1 MCRRGTLSC
10 YSCSSGCA
18 IPQPMPLPQV
28 PHRIRNIQLTFCSM
42 FISFLIFCIIVLLLC
57 PTLVWLLCW
66 IVARLCHHSI
76 PFAPFGYTGLALVLL
91 FCCTMLYGYWFGRK
105 QLRVTETT
113 YTSPKVPSSFDGY
126 KIVHI
131 SDLHLSSVADS
142 PKFLLRI
149 IDSINAQQPDLICF
163 TGDFVGFGVE
173 EAIPFT
179 HMLRQLHAKDGIM
192 SVLGNHDF
200 ALYHHGLTDAKKEEK
215 VNQLTTYQRDTLG
228 WQLLRNQSYL
238 IQRDSAYLQII
249 GVDNTSCQGQGFQTI
264 SQGDLPAAMTF
275 LIQESGTK
283 SQDISVTTKQTEVIS
298 LDSLFLA
305 PESKIMQI
313 LLTHDPSHWR
323 GEVVPT
329 TDIPL
334 TLSGHTHAGQVRL
347 FGYPLSSL
355 MFTESEGWYH
365 TTLNNTTPHYT
376 TLHNATPHYTTLHHA
391 TQSLHI
397 NTGLGCTL
405 PVRLGVPAEITVIT
419 LQTQ

>member
-1 MCRRGTLSC
+1 
-10 YSCSSGCA
+10 
-18 IPQPMPLPQV
+18 
-28 PHRIRNIQLTFCSM
+28 M
-42 FISFLIFCIIVLLLC
+42 FISFLIFCTIVLLLC

-66 IVARLCHHSI
+66 LIARLCHHSM
-76 PFAPFGYTGLALVLL
+76 PFAPFAYTGLALVLI

-105 QLRVTETT
+105 QLRVTETS
-113 YTSPKVPSSFDGY
+113 YSSKQVPAAFNGY

-131 SDLHLSSVADS
+131 SDLHLSSFAES
-142 PKFLLRI
+142 PAFLQRI
-149 IDSINAQQPDLICF
+149 IDTINAQQPDLICF

-179 HMLRQLHAKDGIM
+179 QTLRQMHAKDGIM

-200 ALYHHGLTDAKKEEK
+200 ALYHHGMTDADKENK
-215 VNQLTTYQRDTLG
+215 VNQLTTYQHDSLG
-228 WQLLRNQSYL
+228 WHLLRNQSYF

-264 SQGDLPAAMTF
+264 SRGDLLKAMR
-275 LIQESGTK
+275 LLGDEAK
-283 SQDISVTTKQTEVIS
+283 SNG
-298 LDSLFLA
+298 L
-305 PESKIMQI
+305 QI
-313 LLTHDPSHWR
+313 LLSHDPSHWR
-323 GEVVPT
+323 EEVIPK

-365 TTLNNTTPHYT
+365 I
-376 TLHNATPHYTTLHHA
+376 AG
-391 TQSLHI
+391 QSLHI

-405 PVRLGVPAEITVIT
+405 PIRLGVPPEITVIT
-419 LQTQ
+419 LQNSQP

>member
-1 MCRRGTLSC
+1 
-10 YSCSSGCA
+10 
-18 IPQPMPLPQV
+18 
-28 PHRIRNIQLTFCSM
+28 M

-66 IVARLCHHSI
+66 IIARLCHHSM
-76 PFAPFGYTGLALVLL
+76 PFAPFAYTGLALVLL
-91 FCCTMLYGYWFGRK
+91 FCGTMLYGYWFGRK

-113 YTSPKVPSSFDGY
+113 YTSPQVPAAFNGY

-131 SDLHLSSVADS
+131 SDLHLSSFSDS
-142 PKFLLRI
+142 PAFLQRI
-149 IDSINAQQPDLICF
+149 IDTINAQQPDLIFF

-173 EAIPFT
+173 EAIPFS
-179 HMLRQLHAKDGIM
+179 HILRQLHAKDGIM

-200 ALYHHGLTDAKKEEK
+200 ALYHHGLTDAEKEEK
-215 VNQLTTYQRDTLG
+215 VNQLTAYQRDTLG
-228 WQLLRNQSYL
+228 WQLLRNQSYF

-249 GVDNTSCQGQGFQTI
+249 GVDNTSCKGQGFQTI
-264 SQGDLPAAMTF
+264 SRGDLMKAMR
-275 LIQESGTK
+275 LLGDEAKG
-283 SQDISVTTKQTEVIS
+283 DG
-298 LDSLFLA
+298 
-305 PESKIMQI
+305 MQI

-347 FGYPLSSL
+347 FGYPMSSL

-365 TTLNNTTPHYT
+365 MNN
-376 TLHNATPHYTTLHHA
+376 
-391 TQSLHI
+391 QSLHI

-405 PVRLGVPAEITVIT
+405 PVRIGVPAEITVIT
-419 LQTQ
+419 LLNQQ

>member
-1 MCRRGTLSC
+1 
-10 YSCSSGCA
+10 
-18 IPQPMPLPQV
+18 
-28 PHRIRNIQLTFCSM
+28 M
-42 FISFLIFCIIVLLLC
+42 FTSFLIFCIVVLFLC

-66 IVARLCHHSI
+66 IVARLCHHAMPYA
-76 PFAPFGYTGLALVLL
+76 PFAYTGLALVLL
-91 FCCTMLYGYWFGRK
+91 FIGTMLYGYWFGRF
-105 QLRVTETT
+105 QLRVQPTT
-113 YTSPKVPSSFDGY
+113 YTSPQVPAAFNSY

-131 SDLHLSSVADS
+131 SDLHLSSFADN
-142 PKFLLRI
+142 PAFLQRV
-149 IDSINAQQPDLICF
+149 IDTINAQQPDLICF

-179 HMLRQLHAKDGIM
+179 DMLRQLHAKDGIT

-200 ALYHHGLTDAKKEEK
+200 ALYHHRLTDEQKEEK
-215 VNQLTTYQRDTLG
+215 VNQLTAYQRDTLG
-228 WQLLRNQSYL
+228 WHLLRNQSY
-238 IQRDSAYLQII
+238 IISRDTAHLQII
-249 GVDNTSCQGQGFQTI
+249 GVDNTSCQGQGFQTT
-264 SQGDLPAAMTF
+264 SRGDLIKAMR
-275 LIQESGTK
+275 LLGDKAKGEG
-283 SQDISVTTKQTEVIS
+283 
-298 LDSLFLA
+298 L
-305 PESKIMQI
+305 QI

-365 TTLNNTTPHYT
+365 TTLNNATQHYT
-376 TLHNATPHYTTLHHA
+376 TPHHA

-405 PVRLGVPAEITVIT
+405 PVRLGVLPEITVIT
-419 LQTQ
+419 LLNQQ

>member
-1 MCRRGTLSC
+1 
-10 YSCSSGCA
+10 
-18 IPQPMPLPQV
+18 
-28 PHRIRNIQLTFCSM
+28 M
-42 FISFLIFCIIVLLLC
+42 FISFLIFCIIVLLIF
-57 PTLVWLLCW
+57 PTMIWLVCW
-66 IVARLCHHSI
+66 IVARLCHHSM

-91 FCCTMLYGYWFGRK
+91 FCGTTLYGYWFGRK

-131 SDLHLSSVADS
+131 SDLHLSSFADS
-142 PKFLLRI
+142 PKFLQRI
-149 IDSINAQQPDLICF
+149 IDTINTQEPDLICF

-173 EAIPFT
+173 EALPFT
-179 HMLRQLHAKDGIM
+179 DILRQLHAKDGIM

-200 ALYHHGLTDAKKEEK
+200 ALYHHGLTDAEKEDK
-215 VNQLTTYQRDTLG
+215 VNQLTTYQCDSLG
-228 WQLLRNQSYL
+228 WQLLRNQSYI

-249 GVDNTSCQGQGFQTI
+249 GVDNTSCKGQGFQTI
-264 SQGDLPAAMTF
+264 SRGDLMKAMRLLGDRAPQKSADF
-275 LIQESGTK
+275 LGTP
-283 SQDISVTTKQTEVIS
+283 
-298 LDSLFLA
+298 LA
-305 PESKIMQI
+305 KGNGLQI

-347 FGYPLSSL
+347 FGYPMSSL

-365 TTLNNTTPHYT
+365 I
-376 TLHNATPHYTTLHHA
+376 AD
-391 TQSLHI
+391 QSLHI

-405 PVRLGVPAEITVIT
+405 PVRIGVPAEITVIT
-419 LQTQ
+419 LQAE

>member
-1 MCRRGTLSC
+1 M
-10 YSCSSGCA
+10 
-18 IPQPMPLPQV
+18 
-28 PHRIRNIQLTFCSM
+28 
-42 FISFLIFCIIVLLLC
+42 
-57 PTLVWLLCW
+57 
-66 IVARLCHHSI
+66 

-91 FCCTMLYGYWFGRK
+91 FCSTMLYGYWFGRK

-113 YTSPKVPSSFDGY
+113 YTSPQVPEAFNGY

-131 SDLHLSSVADS
+131 SDLHLSSFADS
-142 PKFLLRI
+142 PDFLQHI

-200 ALYHHGLTDAKKEEK
+200 ALYHHGLTDAEKEEK
-215 VNQLTTYQRDTLG
+215 VNQLTAYQRDTLG
-228 WQLLRNQSYL
+228 WQLLRNQSYI

-264 SQGDLPAAMTF
+264 SRGDLMKAMR
-275 LIQESGTK
+275 LLGDKAKGEG
-283 SQDISVTTKQTEVIS
+283 
-298 LDSLFLA
+298 L
-305 PESKIMQI
+305 QI

-323 GEVVPT
+323 AEVIPT

-365 TTLNNTTPHYT
+365 NEG
-376 TLHNATPHYTTLHHA
+376 
-391 TQSLHI
+391 QSLHI

-405 PVRLGVPAEITVIT
+405 PVRLGVPPEITIIT
-419 LQTQ
+419 LQK

>member
-1 MCRRGTLSC
+1 M
-10 YSCSSGCA
+10 
-18 IPQPMPLPQV
+18 
-28 PHRIRNIQLTFCSM
+28 
-42 FISFLIFCIIVLLLC
+42 
-57 PTLVWLLCW
+57 
-66 IVARLCHHSI
+66 

-113 YTSPKVPSSFDGY
+113 YSSPQVPEAFNGY

-131 SDLHLSSVADS
+131 SDLHLSSFADS
-142 PKFLLRI
+142 HAFLQRI
-149 IDSINAQQPDLICF
+149 IDTINVQQADLICF

-179 HMLRQLHAKDGIM
+179 HTLRQLHAKDGIM

-200 ALYHHGLTDAKKEEK
+200 ALYHHGLTDTEKEEK
-215 VNQLTTYQRDTLG
+215 VNQLTAYQRDTLG

-249 GVDNTSCQGQGFQTI
+249 GVDNTSCKGQGFQTI
-264 SQGDLPAAMTF
+264 SRGNLIKAMRLLGDRAPQKSADF
-275 LIQESGTK
+275 SGTP
-283 SQDISVTTKQTEVIS
+283 
-298 LDSLFLA
+298 LA
-305 PESKIMQI
+305 KGEGLQI

-365 TTLNNTTPHYT
+365 TTLNN
-376 TLHNATPHYTTLHHA
+376 ATQSYTTLHHA

-405 PVRLGVPAEITVIT
+405 PVRIGVPPEITVIT
-419 LQTQ
+419 LLNQQ

>member
-1 MCRRGTLSC
+1 
-10 YSCSSGCA
+10 
-18 IPQPMPLPQV
+18 
-28 PHRIRNIQLTFCSM
+28 M

-57 PTLVWLLCW
+57 PTLAWLLCW
-66 IVARLCHHSI
+66 IIARLCHHSI

-179 HMLRQLHAKDGIM
+179 DILRQLHAKDGIT

-200 ALYHHGLTDAKKEEK
+200 ALYHHGLTDAEKEEK
-215 VNQLTTYQRDTLG
+215 VNQLTAYQRDTLG

-264 SQGDLPAAMTF
+264 SRGDLNAAMTF
-275 LIQESGTK
+275 LSQEPRTK
-283 SQDISVTTKQTEVIS
+283 SQDISVTTKHTEVIS

-313 LLTHDPSHWR
+313 LLSHDPSHWR

-329 TDIPL
+329 TNIPL

-365 TTLNNTTPHYT
+365 TTLNN
-376 TLHNATPHYTTLHHA
+376 ATQSYTTLHHA

-405 PVRLGVPAEITVIT
+405 PVRIGVPAEITTIT
-419 LQTQ
+419 LLNQQ

>member
-1 MCRRGTLSC
+1 
-10 YSCSSGCA
+10 
-18 IPQPMPLPQV
+18 
-28 PHRIRNIQLTFCSM
+28 M
-42 FISFLIFCIIVLLLC
+42 FISFLIFCTIVLLLC
-57 PTLVWLLCW
+57 PTLAWLICW
-66 IVARLCHHSI
+66 IIARLCHHSM
-76 PFAPFGYTGLALVLL
+76 PFAPFAYTGLALVLL
-91 FCCTMLYGYWFGRK
+91 FCGTMLYGYWFGRK

-113 YTSPKVPSSFDGY
+113 YSSPKIPAAFNGY

-131 SDLHLSSVADS
+131 SDLHLSSFADS
-142 PKFLLRI
+142 HAFLQRI
-149 IDSINAQQPDLICF
+149 IDTINAQQPDLICF

-179 HMLRQLHAKDGIM
+179 NSLRQLHAKDGIM

-200 ALYHHGLTDAKKEEK
+200 ALYHYGLTDADKEDK
-215 VNQLTTYQRDTLG
+215 VNQLTVYQRDTLG
-228 WQLLRNQSYL
+228 WQLLRNQSYI

-264 SQGDLPAAMTF
+264 SRGDLMKAMR
-275 LIQESGTK
+275 LLGDEAKGNG
-283 SQDISVTTKQTEVIS
+283 
-298 LDSLFLA
+298 L
-305 PESKIMQI
+305 QI

-365 TTLNNTTPHYT
+365 I
-376 TLHNATPHYTTLHHA
+376 AD
-391 TQSLHI
+391 QSLHI

-405 PVRLGVPAEITVIT
+405 PVRIGVPAEITVIT
-419 LQTQ
+419 LQAE

>member
-1 MCRRGTLSC
+1 
-10 YSCSSGCA
+10 
-18 IPQPMPLPQV
+18 
-28 PHRIRNIQLTFCSM
+28 M
-42 FISFLIFCIIVLLLC
+42 FISFLIFCTIVLLLC
-57 PTLVWLLCW
+57 PTLAWLICW
-66 IVARLCHHSI
+66 IIARLCHHSM

-91 FCCTMLYGYWFGRK
+91 FCGTMLYGYWFGRK
-105 QLRVTETT
+105 QLRVTETS
-113 YTSPKVPSSFDGY
+113 YSSAQVPSTFDKY

-131 SDLHLSSVADS
+131 SDLHLSSFADS
-142 PKFLLRI
+142 HAFLQRI
-149 IDSINAQQPDLICF
+149 IDTINAQQPDLICF

-200 ALYHHGLTDAKKEEK
+200 ALYHHGLNDEQKEEK

-264 SQGDLPAAMTF
+264 SRGDLIKAMR
-275 LIQESGTK
+275 LLGDKAKGEG
-283 SQDISVTTKQTEVIS
+283 
-298 LDSLFLA
+298 L
-305 PESKIMQI
+305 QI

-323 GEVVPT
+323 AEVVPT
-329 TDIPL
+329 TDIQL
-334 TLSGHTHAGQVRL
+334 TFSGHTHAGQVRL

-365 TTLNNTTPHYT
+365 NEG
-376 TLHNATPHYTTLHHA
+376 
-391 TQSLHI
+391 QSLHI

-405 PVRLGVPAEITVIT
+405 PVRIGVPPEITVIT
-419 LQTQ
+419 LLHQQ

>member
-1 MCRRGTLSC
+1 
-10 YSCSSGCA
+10 
-18 IPQPMPLPQV
+18 
-28 PHRIRNIQLTFCSM
+28 M
-42 FISFLIFCIIVLLLC
+42 FISFLIFCTIVLMLC
-57 PTLVWLLCW
+57 PTLVWLLCL
-66 IVARLCHHSI
+66 IIARLCHHSM
-76 PFAPFGYTGLALVLL
+76 PFAPFAYTGLALVVI
-91 FCCTMLYGYWFGRK
+91 FMCIMLYGYWFGRK

-113 YTSPKVPSSFDGY
+113 YTSTQVPPAFNGY

-131 SDLHLSSVADS
+131 SDLHLSSFADS
-142 PKFLLRI
+142 PEFLQRI
-149 IDSINAQQPDLICF
+149 IDTINAQQPDLICF

-179 HMLRQLHAKDGIM
+179 QTLRQMHAKDGIM

-200 ALYHHGLTDAKKEEK
+200 ALYHHGLTDAEKEEK

-249 GVDNTSCQGQGFQTI
+249 GVDNTSCKGQGFQTI
-264 SQGDLPAAMTF
+264 SRGDLNAALQFRGRPTGYC
-275 LIQESGTK
+275 LEAKGNGI
-283 SQDISVTTKQTEVIS
+283 
-298 LDSLFLA
+298 
-305 PESKIMQI
+305 QI
-313 LLTHDPSHWR
+313 LLTHDPSHWQ
-323 GEVVPT
+323 GEVLPT

-365 TTLNNTTPHYT
+365 
-376 TLHNATPHYTTLHHA
+376 NAG
-391 TQSLHI
+391 QSLHI

-405 PVRLGVPAEITVIT
+405 PVRLGVPPEITVIT
-419 LQTQ
+419 LLNNQ